1 MIGQIRAGPTA
12 NVRVLEN
19 IVEQRDLGMQI
30 YYSISKVP
38 IMKKIMP
45 VKISRTFEIALEGHS
60 RGICKFKPIQQFL
73 QRIDGFP
80 SLE

>member
-1 MIGQIRAGPTA
+1 MVGQIRAGPTA

-19 IVEQRDLGMQI
+19 IVEQSDLGMQI

-45 VKISRTFEIALEGHS
+45 VKIWKTFEIALEGH
-60 RGICKFKPIQQFL
+60 
-73 QRIDGFP
+73 RISA
-80 SLE
+80 SLN